1 MGVKLSMTTDS
12 SSLSRWTHEKAK
24 FSHGGRSSMHD
35 MLLGG
40 ERTHYL
46 GIIKYAHVTLV
57 SASTGFP
64 PFEIDTVHYIR
75 RR

>member
-1 MGVKLSMTTDS
+1 
-12 SSLSRWTHEKAK
+12 
-24 FSHGGRSSMHD
+24 MHD